1 MIKLLGK
8 IPRTL
13 YVGVSGGV
21 DSMVLYNFLR
31 RKHSVVPVFVDHRT
45 ENSRAAYKFLV
56 DTLIDTQRVPLM
68 VFTISGSKPVEHS
81 WEEHWRNERYRAFAS
96 LGGTVAVGHHLQD
109 SVETYLWSAIHG
121 NPKIIP
127 YKRNNVIRPL
137 LTTSK
142 KNITDW
148 ATRHNVM
155 WIDDP
160 SNSDLKYTRN
170 RIRSNLLP
178 EVLAINP
185 GIEKIVRKMTVKQF
199 NQSIFDTPSFM

>member
-21 DSMVLYNFLR
+21 DSMVLYDFLR
-31 RKHSVVPVFVDHRT
+31 RSHSVTPVFVDHRT
-45 ENSRAAYKFLV
+45 ENSRAAYQFLV
-56 DTLIDTQRVPLM
+56 DTIVGNGSPLQ
-68 VFTISGSKPVEHS
+68 VFTISGNKPREHS
-81 WEEHWRNERYRAFAS
+81 WEEHWRNERYRAFES
-96 LGGTVAVGHHLQD
+96 LRGTVAVAHHLQD

-121 NPKIIP
+121 NSKIIP

-148 ATRHNVM
+148 AARHNVL
-155 WIDDP
+155 WVDDP

-170 RIRSNLLP
+170 RIRNKLLP
-178 EVLAINP
+178 EVLVINP
-185 GIEKIVRKMTVKQF
+185 GIEKIVRKMIIRQF
-199 NQSIFDTPSFM
+199 NQSILDTPPLV